1 MAALERVVESDP
13 LARLLVDVAGEACG
27 RFRDVHPEDELD
39 RARREFLHAEV
50 EVEPARAA
58 ERIDEVLDHD
68 RLQQVLAYEEDCA
81 GGLMNVDIVTVRP
94 DVTLEVVAR
103 YLRARGEMPDGTPF
117 AGPAEFKGYLMKRK
131 DMFAKH
137 LAERLLT
144 YGSGRRVEALDRPA
158 VDQIVK
164 ATKEDG
170 YGLRTMIRE
179 VVVSDYFLSR

>member
-1 MAALERVVESDP
+1 
-13 LARLLVDVAGEACG
+13 
-27 RFRDVHPEDELD
+27 
-39 RARREFLHAEV
+39 
-50 EVEPARAA
+50 
-58 ERIDEVLDHD
+58 
-68 RLQQVLAYEEDCA
+68 
-81 GGLMNVDIVTVRP
+81 
-94 DVTLEVVAR
+94 
-103 YLRARGEMPDGTPF
+103 
-117 AGPAEFKGYLMKRK
+117 MKRK